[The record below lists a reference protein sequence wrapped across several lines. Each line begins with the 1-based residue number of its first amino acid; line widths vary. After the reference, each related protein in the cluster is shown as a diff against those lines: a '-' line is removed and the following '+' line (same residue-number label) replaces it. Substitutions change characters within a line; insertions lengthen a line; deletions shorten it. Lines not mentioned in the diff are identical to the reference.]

1 MGENGS
7 RNGRGAKSKETVHV
21 GLLID
26 ETGSMSGME
35 PAVVGGINEF
45 VESLR
50 ADRADASVR
59 VTLSMFDLHAND
71 PVVRPKYKA
80 IPLAEVAALEPG
92 DYRPRG
98 ATPLNDA
105 VSKTIRGMS
114 RAVKKGHR
122 AMLVILTDGLENAS
136 ETPSREVR
144 KLIHRKEKAGWEFI
158 YLGANQDAWAESE
171 RIGLGD
177 SGKNL
182 SWDASP
188 QGTRDALAVT
198 ADRAKSFRDDPARYK
213 AEANDLGDSV
223 ESAKLRKRRKRQ

>member
-1 MGENGS
+1 MAKNGS
-7 RNGRGAKSKETVHV
+7 RNGRGAGSKETVHV
-21 GLLID
+21 GLLVD
-26 ETGSMSGME
+26 ETGSMGGLE
-35 PAVVGGINEF
+35 PAVIGGINEF

-50 ADRADASVR
+50 ADSADAKVR

-80 IPLAEVAALEPG
+80 IPLEEVAPLGPG

-105 VSKTIRGMS
+105 VVKTIRGMS
-114 RAVKKGHR
+114 RAVRKGHR
-122 AMLVILTDGLENAS
+122 AMLVILTDGLENSS

-171 RIGLGD
+171 KIGLGD
-177 SGKNL
+177 HGKNL
-182 SWDASP
+182 RWDASP
-188 QGTRDALAVT
+188 TGTHDALAVS

-213 AEANDLGDSV
+213 AEARDLGDSV
-223 ESAKLRKRRKRQ
+223 ETAKRRKRRRR

>member
-1 MGENGS
+1 MGKNGS
-7 RNGRGAKSKETVHV
+7 RNGSDRRNRETVHV

-26 ETGSMSGME
+26 ETGSMGGME
-35 PAVVGGINEF
+35 PAVIGGINEF

-50 ADRADASVR
+50 ADRADANVR

-71 PVVRPKYKA
+71 PVVRPRYKA
-80 IPLAEVAALEPG
+80 IPLEEVAALEPG

-105 VSKTIRGMS
+105 VAKMIRGMS

-136 ETPSREVR
+136 ETSSRDVR
-144 KLIHRKEKAGWEFI
+144 KLIHRNEKAGWEFI

-171 RIGLGD
+171 KIGLAD
-177 SGKNL
+177 TGKNL
-182 SWDASP
+182 QWDASP
-188 QGTRDALAVT
+188 QGTHDALQVS
-198 ADRAKSFRDDPARYK
+198 ADRVKSFRDDPARYK
-213 AEANDLGDSV
+213 REAMELGDSV
-223 ESAKLRKRRKRQ
+223 ESAKRRGKRKGG

>member
-1 MGENGS
+1 MGKNGS
-7 RNGRGAKSKETVHV
+7 RNGSGRRSREAVHV

-26 ETGSMSGME
+26 ETGSMGGME
-35 PAVVGGINEF
+35 PAVVGGINGF

-50 ADRADASVR
+50 ADGADANVR
-59 VTLSMFDLHAND
+59 VTLSMFDLHGND

-80 IPLAEVAALEPG
+80 IPLEEVAPLGPG

-98 ATPLNDA
+98 VTPLNDA
-105 VSKTIRGMS
+105 VVKTIRGMS

-136 ETPSREVR
+136 ETSSRDVR

-171 RIGLGD
+171 KIGLGD

-182 SWDASP
+182 RWDASP
-188 QGTRDALAVT
+188 AGTHDALAVS

-213 AEANDLGDSV
+213 AEARDLGDSV
-223 ESAKLRKRRKRQ
+223 DSAKRRKRRRR